1 MWGADSVA
9 TTLSTNPEESSVSRR
24 PGRPAICTALCVAAL
39 ANALIPLV
47 LFPVTGL
54 FGQTAPG
61 YRAALA
67 FVVLL
72 EYLIAFLLILFHANV
87 GLASGYSVAT
97 SAVLTIGSAGLTYI
111 TLAPAGWGWSAVS
124 AELFV
129 VCWLAFAILSNAVF
143 FLASVRYARAI
154 HPRMH
159 LGGFS
164 LGVAACLALFL
175 LYTRILH

>member
-1 MWGADSVA
+1 M
-9 TTLSTNPEESSVSRR
+9 STNASTSLSDDVIAPR
-24 PGRPAICTALCVAAL
+24 PRKHFLCTALWVAAL
-39 ANALIPLV
+39 ANALIPVL

-54 FGQTAPG
+54 FGQTALG

-72 EYLIAFLLILFHANV
+72 EYVIAFLLVLFHANV
-87 GLASGYSVAT
+87 GVASGYAATT

-111 TLAPAGWGWSAVS
+111 TLAPAGWGWSALT
-124 AELFV
+124 AEIFV
-129 VCWLAFAILSNAVF
+129 LCWLAFAILSNAVF
-143 FLASVRYARAI
+143 FVASVRYARAI

-159 LGGFS
+159 LGGFL
-164 LGVAACLALFL
+164 LGVAACLALFV